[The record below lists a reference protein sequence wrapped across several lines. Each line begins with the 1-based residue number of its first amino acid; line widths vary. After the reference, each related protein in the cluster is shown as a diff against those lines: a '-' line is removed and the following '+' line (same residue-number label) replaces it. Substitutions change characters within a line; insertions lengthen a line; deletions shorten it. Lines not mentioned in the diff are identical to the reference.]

1 MLYQI
6 ADLESAKR
14 FSGYDTDQE
23 PDVISSQQCTIWA
36 PMWAVK
42 DGIAESVE
50 MNAKYMDDY
59 KNNKEFKVDTGFRIW
74 KRSTKTEYLYA
85 ADGGAA
91 TLRLTDWSEKIDYE
105 AARQAVIDSG
115 SSSSGGMSGGS
126 SSEGMK
132 DGDDMMMDD
141 EEGGSMMM
149 IVIIVVAVA
158 VVLIIGV
165 IVGFVVMR
173 SKNNKKTE
181 IQLKEGGEVEMDSI
195 AEE

>member
-1 MLYQI
+1 MLANTFLGTQSLTVEAIPEGKYDSYGTELPAEVPREMLYQI

-105 AARQAVIDSG
+105 AAR
-115 SSSSGGMSGGS
+115 
-126 SSEGMK
+126 
-132 DGDDMMMDD
+132 
-141 EEGGSMMM
+141 
-149 IVIIVVAVA
+149 
-158 VVLIIGV
+158 
-165 IVGFVVMR
+165 
-173 SKNNKKTE
+173 
-181 IQLKEGGEVEMDSI
+181 
-195 AEE
+195 